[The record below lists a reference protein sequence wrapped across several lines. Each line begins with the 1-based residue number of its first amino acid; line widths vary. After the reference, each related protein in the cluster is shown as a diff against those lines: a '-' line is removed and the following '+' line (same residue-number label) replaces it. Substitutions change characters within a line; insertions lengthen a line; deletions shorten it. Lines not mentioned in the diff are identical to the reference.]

1 MKVTKFDLY
10 VKKNLFSIF
19 LSIFTGLLVYLVI
32 MNTIEF
38 SLKDL
43 DDDLQT
49 IKDMSEMT
57 LERIATIKDVHSDLK
72 KKLSKDGHS
81 ANWLQTSCP
90 SSAFLSSAKL
100 KSGRSSRARCSR

>member
-19 LSIFTGLLVYLVI
+19 LSIFTGLLIYLVI
-32 MNTIEF
+32 MNTREY

-49 IKDMSEMT
+49 IKNMSEKT
-57 LERIATIKDVHSDLK
+57 LERIINIKEVHSDLK
-72 KKLSKDGHS
+72 KKLST
-81 ANWLQTSCP
+81 L
-90 SSAFLSSAKL
+90 FL
-100 KSGRSSRARCSR
+100 